1 MNPVTVPITRQS
13 RLLDMLRNALGGAIG
28 ALLTDESVEE
38 VRVNPDGRLWYVQR
52 GQRVCHP
59 EPLSV
64 AARMRVINIV
74 ADHIGELAT
83 AENPSFPAELP
94 ETGYRFHAVL
104 PPESPDG
111 PTFIVRKK
119 TSLRLTLD
127 DYVRSG
133 QMTQAQ
139 RDVLVRAIHDKDNIL
154 VVGGTNTGKT
164 TFTNACLRELGRVTG
179 RVITIEDT
187 LELVV
192 EADEVVRLRTV
203 RSGDTVTRSMTQLI
217 RDTLRMTPDRLI
229 VGEVRGPEVMDMLDG
244 WNTGHPG
251 GLATIHANSAADALE
266 RIEDLLVQGGF
277 TPVPRKI
284 AKSIQ
289 LIVSIGFV
297 NVETPEGWRAVRR
310 VREVLRVAGVRRT
323 ETGHEYV
330 FQNADPGAAGGGEP
344 PVVK

>member
-1 MNPVTVPITRQS
+1 MNANANAKVAKITRHE
-13 RLLDMLRNALGGAIG
+13 RLLTMLETALGGHIG
-28 ALLTDESVEE
+28 ALLKDESVEE

-52 GQRVCHP
+52 GQRICDPV
-59 EPLSV
+59 PLSD
-64 AARMRVINIV
+64 AERRRVIGIV
-74 ADHIGELAT
+74 ADHVGET
-83 AENPSFPAELP
+83 ADEDNPSFPAELP
-94 ETGYRFHAVL
+94 TTGYRFHAVL

-111 PTFIVRKK
+111 PMFVIRKK

-127 DYVRSG
+127 DYVASG
-133 QMTQAQ
+133 QLSQAQ
-139 RDVLVRAIHDKDNIL
+139 RDVIVKGIHDKENIL

-203 RSGDTVTRSMTQLI
+203 RDGDTIVRGMTHLL
-217 RDTLRMTPDRLI
+217 RDTLRLTPDRLI

-251 GLATIHANSAADALE
+251 GLATIHANSAFDALE

-284 AKSIQ
+284 AKGIQ
-289 LIVSIGFV
+289 LIVSIGFESI
-297 NVETPEGWRAVRR
+297 ETAEGLRAVRR
-310 VREVLRVAGVRRT
+310 VREVLRVKGVRMT
-323 ETGHEYV
+323 DTGHEYLFASAV
-330 FQNADPGAAGGGEP
+330 EMS
-344 PVVK
+344 

>member
-1 MNPVTVPITRQS
+1 MNSVTVPITRQS
-13 RLLDMLRNALGGAIG
+13 RLLEMLKNALGGAIG
-28 ALLTDESVEE
+28 ELLADESVEE
-38 VRVNPDGRLWYVQR
+38 VRVNPDGRLWYAQH
-52 GQRVCHP
+52 GQRICHA

-74 ADHIGELAT
+74 ADHVGEVAT
-83 AENPSFPAELP
+83 AANPSFPAELP

-111 PTFIVRKK
+111 PTFIIRKK
-119 TSLRLTLD
+119 SSLRLTLD
-127 DYVRSG
+127 DYVTNG
-133 QMTQAQ
+133 QMTQVQ
-139 RDVLVRAIHDKDNIL
+139 RDVIVQAIHDKANIL
-154 VVGGTNTGKT
+154 IAGGTNTGKT
-164 TFTNACLRELGRVTG
+164 TFANAALRELGRVTG

-251 GLATIHANSAADALE
+251 GIATIHANSASDALE

-284 AKSIQ
+284 ARAIQ
-289 LIVSIGFV
+289 IIVSIGFAS
-297 NVETPEGWRAVRR
+297 EPQPDGSFRSVRR
-310 VREVLRVAGVRRT
+310 VREVLRVRGVRKT
-323 ETGHEYV
+323 ETGHEYSFDSAV
-330 FQNADPGAAGGGEP
+330 PHDGQGNRASS
-344 PVVK
+344 